1 MTNGPQSAATP
12 HEKLPT
18 GSFLAG
24 RPTVILRSKQVWFL
38 LVNFFRHH
46 LGRPITGAVP
56 VVLSITSHK
65 HRLKGVFLTLASIA
79 SGTTRPQRV
88 ILWVDHQRDI
98 DTLPR
103 TLVILQRRGL
113 EVRVGGPYRVH
124 NKWYPAIEQ
133 GMLDGRPLVVA
144 DDDVFYPRRW
154 LEQLWLA
161 HQQDPTAI
169 WGHRM
174 HQMKISGGVIAPYG
188 EWSPRH
194 GTRPGPDV
202 LLTGVGGV
210 IFPPAF
216 LRILS
221 EEGTRFLELS
231 PNQDDVWL
239 TSRAIKH
246 GFPRAQV
253 GEKSLSPVTIPGTQG
268 IALTRT
274 NVVRNDSQ
282 IAAAFADIDIASI
295 ERSGSTD

>member
-1 MTNGPQSAATP
+1 MSNGSESQATP
-12 HEKLPT
+12 SKKSST

-24 RPTVILRSKQVWFL
+24 EPTLILRTKQVWFL
-38 LVNFFRHH
+38 LVNFVRHH
-46 LGRPITGAVP
+46 LGRPITGTVP
-56 VVLSITSHK
+56 VVLSITSHQ

-79 SGTTRPQRV
+79 NGTARPQRV

-103 TLVILQRRGL
+103 TLAVLQRRGL

-133 GMLDGRPLVVA
+133 DTLDGRPLVVA

-154 LEQLWLA
+154 LEQLWA
-161 HQQDPTAI
+161 SHQQDPTTI

-174 HQMKISGGVIAPYG
+174 HQMKISDGVIAPYG

-194 GTRPGPDV
+194 GTRPGRDV

-216 LRILS
+216 LKILS
-221 EEGTRFLELS
+221 EEGTRFLEVS

-246 GFPRAQV
+246 GFPLAQV
-253 GEKSLSPVTIPGTQG
+253 GETPLSPVTIPGTQG

-274 NVVRNDSQ
+274 NVVNNDSQ
-282 IAAAFADIDIASI
+282 IAASFADIDIASI
-295 ERSGSTD
+295 SRSSSND